1 MYGVLPLYYRSN
13 IITYDLLHLS
23 SSTFKNCT
31 LHHIPAF
38 ALYPSTTENQFALL
52 FQELRKNICAVK
64 MSTENTN
71 TQNMWQRL
79 KGHSMIAVVSAFV
92 LKNKIPQETVTEF
105 KTHKNN
111 YLSFG

>member
-1 MYGVLPLYYRSN
+1 
-13 IITYDLLHLS
+13 
-23 SSTFKNCT
+23 
-31 LHHIPAF
+31 
-38 ALYPSTTENQFALL
+38 
-52 FQELRKNICAVK
+52 

-79 KGHSMIAVVSAFV
+79 KGHNMIAVVSAFV
-92 LKNKIPQETVTEF
+92 LKNKIPRETVTEF

>member
-23 SSTFKNCT
+23 SSKFKNCT

-38 ALYPSTTENQFALL
+38 ALYPSTTVL
-52 FQELRKNICAVK
+52 FQELRKNIHAVK

-71 TQNMWQRL
+71 TQNMWQRP
-79 KGHSMIAVVSAFV
+79 KGHSTIAVVSAFV
-92 LKNKIPQETVTEF
+92 LKNKIPRETVTEF